1 MRSQFYVHFL
11 ITIKVLEKLHLFLRS
26 SNPYE
31 NSVTQVIINY
41 AGQREPFPC
50 TGSPY
55 FSFSFSDVVVGDR

>member
-31 NSVTQVIINY
+31 NSITLVIINY
-41 AGQREPFPC
+41 AGQHKTFPC
-50 TGSPY
+50 TRSPY
-55 FSFSFSDVVVGDR
+55 FSLFSDVVVGDH